1 MERLGINLQTW
12 QGPGTVD
19 SVRETHLS
27 SYIYKPDKHR
37 LGVKANRKDRA
48 PDRWRTWSI
57 VKVAE
62 LIERRLPEIRKALK
76 FVEEPDF
83 LLTQPER
90 IAALEAH
97 NAQLEVKLA
106 AAAKEATLARN
117 AHRMAAG
124 RAAEQVTE
132 NCKVRDA
139 KADALMQRRVAAG
152 ISDPW
157 EAMQGL
163 HAPEFNQEL
172 VGKRIEVCWKYF
184 DKDTDKPVLIWTPG
198 RVVRVADGLTDKR
211 SKRAR
216 NVLPGGALLWAWDAD
231 EAFGETAG
239 GQWLILLPQKWNPK
253 TACVYGWRFDSCD
266 CASAAS
272 PVPANKRQN
281 VRRGSVEDMDT
292 DDER

>member
-1 MERLGINLQTW
+1 
-12 QGPGTVD
+12 
-19 SVRETHLS
+19 
-27 SYIYKPDKHR
+27 
-37 LGVKANRKDRA
+37 
-48 PDRWRTWSI
+48 
-57 VKVAE
+57 
-62 LIERRLPEIRKALK
+62 
-76 FVEEPDF
+76 
-83 LLTQPER
+83 
-90 IAALEAH
+90 
-97 NAQLEVKLA
+97 
-106 AAAKEATLARN
+106 
-117 AHRMAAG
+117 
-124 RAAEQVTE
+124 
-132 NCKVRDA
+132 
-139 KADALMQRRVAAG
+139 MQRRVAAG

-239 GQWLILLPQKWNPK
+239 EQWLILLPQKWNPK
-253 TACVYGWRFDSCD
+253 TACVYGWRFDPCD